1 MSDERQLTESEPDSR
16 AIDVTAAYRDGKVHF
31 MGHELYA
38 APGALV
44 PRPETELLGAK
55 AIEILRG
62 RGPAPRFVDMC
73 CGSGNLVCAIAAALP
88 HAVAWASDLTDGTVS
103 LARRN
108 VAKLGLSDRVKV
120 GQGDLFAGLSDLEPL
135 DAVVCNPPY
144 ISTSRLGK
152 DRAELLA
159 NEPREAFDGGP
170 YGLTI
175 HQRVI
180 KEAVPFLKPD
190 GWLLFEMGLG
200 QEKQLRLLFQRVKVW
215 GELQFVNDAAGAPRV
230 AFAQR
235 KG

>member
-1 MSDERQLTESEPDSR
+1 MSDERQLQPAAEEPDVS
-16 AIDVTAAYRDGKVHF
+16 AAYKRGTVSF
-31 MGHELYA
+31 MGLTLFA

-44 PRPETELLGAK
+44 PRPETALLGAK
-55 AIEILRG
+55 AIEILRT

-73 CGSGNLVCAIAAALP
+73 CGSGNLVCAIATALP
-88 HAVAWASDLTDGTVS
+88 EARAWASDLTDGTVS

-108 VAKLGLSDRVKV
+108 VAKHGLEGRVTV
-120 GQGDLFAGLSDLEPL
+120 GQGDLFAGVSDMEPL
-135 DAVVCNPPY
+135 DAVICNPPY

-152 DRAELLA
+152 DRAALLDS
-159 NEPREAFDGGP
+159 EPREAFDGGP

-180 KEAVPFLKPD
+180 KEALPFLQPD